1 MDWFVQKYLQACL
14 VWFGV
19 GVTLGLAMAVVG
31 KPTGGRGAGR
41 RTPLRN
47 SAGSAGLAATA
58 PITRQPKL
66 PLMPQPD

>member
-31 KPTGGRGAGR
+31 NPSCRSCHSRTERATG
-41 RTPLRN
+41 L
-47 SAGSAGLAATA
+47 
-58 PITRQPKL
+58 PISTSP
-66 PLMPQPD
+66 